1 MKHKEVDNCGLAC
14 PQPVIN
20 TKKALDEI
28 DAGVVVSIVDNPVA
42 KENVTRFAQNAGCQV
57 SIAEQQGKYIITIT
71 KGEATELA
79 APAIQQPVA
88 EQPTQG
94 AVYTITTDALG
105 QGPPELGYVLMK
117 SFMLTLKELDPAPQ
131 TLIFM
136 NTGVKLACT
145 DSSVLEHL
153 QAIEQKG
160 TQILVCGTCLDF
172 FGIKDQLQVGKVS
185 NMFEIVGAMQT
196 GKVISI
202 A

>member
-1 MKHKEVDNCGLAC
+1 MKHKQLDNCGLAC

-28 DAGVVVSIVDNPVA
+28 ETGVIVSVVDNQVA
-42 KENVTRFAQNAGCQV
+42 KENVTRFAQNTGCQV
-57 SIAEQQGKYIITIT
+57 TVDEQGGKYIITIT
-71 KGEATELA
+71 KGEASAETPVKA
-79 APAIQQPVA
+79 APVA
-88 EQPTQG
+88 AQPTQG
-94 AVYTITTDALG
+94 AIYSITTDALG
-105 QGPPELGYVLMK
+105 QGPPELGFVLMK

-136 NTGVKLACT
+136 NTGAKLACKG
-145 DSSVLEHL
+145 SSVLEHL

-172 FGIKDQLQVGKVS
+172 FGVKEDVQVGKVS
-185 NMFEIVGAMQT
+185 NMFEIVGAMQA
-196 GKVISI
+196 GKVITI